1 MEQRKAH
8 ARTVSEEA
16 LLSKQLAAIANT
28 MAMAAR
34 ERDEAVRKRGL
45 RAVQGNFETS
55 INSRWKNFFECFV

>member
-1 MEQRKAH
+1 MEQRKQAH

-34 ERDEAVRKRGL
+34 ERDEEVRKRGL
-45 RAVQGNFETS
+45 RAVQCKFETS
-55 INSRWKNFFECFV
+55 IYFF